1 MRRDHFR
8 KTKVL
13 NFQSVKR
20 ERINRSRL
28 ILLRFRLKRWKTLLK
43 RAKARSIS
51 GTKDVIHLSF
61 PSTLGYK
68 NSKTKVQDVIDHKS

>member
-1 MRRDHFR
+1 MRRDRYR

-28 ILLRFRLKRWKTLLK
+28 ILPKSRLNKWKTLLK
-43 RAKARSIS
+43 RAKARNIS
-51 GTKDVIHLSF
+51 ETKDAIHLSF
-61 PSTLGYK
+61 PSTRGYK
-68 NSKTKVQDVIDHKS
+68 NFKTKVQNVIDQKS